1 MGIIYVTN
9 AMVWVATFFLAAL
22 ALRQQT
28 IESVSDSDTDT
39 PTSEIHDDST
49 YMNKEYPI

>member
-28 IESVSDSDTDT
+28 SEAVNDSDPPSPST
-39 PTSEIHDDST
+39 ELKDDST
-49 YMNKEYPI
+49 PMNKEDQI